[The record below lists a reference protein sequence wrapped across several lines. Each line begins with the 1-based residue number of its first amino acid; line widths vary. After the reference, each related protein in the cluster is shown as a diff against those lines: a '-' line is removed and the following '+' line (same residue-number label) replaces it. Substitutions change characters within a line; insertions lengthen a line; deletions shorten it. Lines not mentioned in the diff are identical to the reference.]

1 MAQDDSIEL
10 KFRLFDGS
18 DIGPDKYDPST
29 TVASLKEVI
38 LARWPQEEHAL
49 IAAIHPFDTF
59 HHLLLFLFTAIL
71 RYRWIYGFIELLK
84 EFITDTGLMHHKSS
98 MLSSIPL
105 FYLVVLEGSFS
116 DPKMVKQDK
125 EITPKT
131 INDVKLINA
140 GKILENNQ
148 TLAESRVPVG
158 ELPGGVI
165 TMHVVVRPPQL
176 DKNNGIA
183 LLFL

>member
-1 MAQDDSIEL
+1 MAEDDSIEL

-38 LARWPQEEHAL
+38 LARWPQ
-49 IAAIHPFDTF
+49 
-59 HHLLLFLFTAIL
+59 
-71 RYRWIYGFIELLK
+71 
-84 EFITDTGLMHHKSS
+84 
-98 MLSSIPL
+98 
-105 FYLVVLEGSFS
+105 
-116 DPKMVKQDK
+116 DK

-148 TLAESRVPVG
+148 TLSESRVPVG

-176 DKNNGIA
+176 DKNNVCTEKQLGDAQKQSRCTCTI
-183 LLFL
+183 L